1 MSRSVGLGTRAS
13 MSQDC
18 SYNYEFSTE
27 PMISVPIRT
36 IDAYSDSHYLNE
48 QDAQAHDSGF

>member
-18 SYNYEFSTE
+18 SHNYEFSTE